1 MELNFYHK
9 SLQPKPFK
17 LRLFY
22 QQEFTFLNIKG
33 LLHRVTT
40 YEDICII
47 ENQSLWQK
55 LNKTEISKVYDIG
68 LQRCMH

>member
-22 QQEFTFLNIKG
+22 QQEFTFFNIKG
-33 LLHRVTT
+33 LRHRVTT

-47 ENQSLWQK
+47 ENLSLWQK
-55 LNKTEISKVYDIG
+55 LNETDKSEFP
-68 LQRCMH
+68 